1 MDKEEVLEKIITSI
15 KNNNLSEFEN
25 IISKINPE
33 SLGEKVFK
41 KY

>member
-1 MDKEEVLEKIITSI
+1 MNIEEVVDKIIISI
-15 KNNNLSEFEN
+15 WNNNLSEFEN